1 MRNEFP
7 LPFNAIINMLIAQ
20 DEGLAS
26 LSERELRKRVQRKL
40 QIDDVDDLVKAENIL
55 VKKSRS
61 GTDLTI
67 KYEDR
72 INIIGNLD
80 AVVRFDKTARLGAP

>member
-1 MRNEFP
+1 MKRIYKKQQGMT
-7 LPFNAIINMLIAQ
+7 LIGWIIVLGLIGFFTLLILKLYPPYYGYLRVDSALSRIAQ

-55 VKKSRS
+55 VKKSS
-61 GTDLTI
+61 
-67 KYEDR
+67 
-72 INIIGNLD
+72 
-80 AVVRFDKTARLGAP
+80 P